1 MTLFLVVT
9 ALTLGGTFFASRVP
23 NEGDMVNTF
32 REAQRFYAEGAYDQ
46 AIAQYEAVSKIRS
59 RALHSERIQV
69 AVGQGEFPLQEAA
82 DYQIG
87 NSYAKV
93 YEDHARGAEDERRGS
108 RRAELETKADS
119 AFAAAASAFQRVIA
133 GSTSE
138 VLKVQA
144 YGRLIDLNFKA
155 RRYPEVI
162 EAARAL
168 SATYPE
174 DPRVVVGYYNTG
186 WALYKMKDYDG
197 AIDAFEALLARFPTG
212 YRADRSLFQIGECY
226 LETGRYDQAMDAY
239 RQLIDRQQVQDLTEV
254 ELRRIQRE
262 KIAGLVDETALELA
276 AKAQIRIGTCY
287 ARLGRYEEGLS
298 AYRQVIT
305 LFGSERSL
313 VEEAYLRMADLHQE
327 MGDFDASIRTYREA
341 IDQSAHRTLRAR
353 IQYALA
359 ESYFSRA
366 RYDDAVREYRVYL
379 DGYGDIA
386 LAAGFTQGRVR
397 YRIGSAYQQLADSA
411 EGQDRPAVDDW
422 LKRAIAQ
429 YDTLCSD
436 ETSPY
441 FLDARFNRALAF
453 QSLGTDSSL
462 ALAEEEFGAIVQE
475 AVDQGYVQ
483 RALVQLSEL
492 HYERG
497 QYDQAART
505 SQKLLDAWPD
515 SDYEDKAYMR
525 LALSHQAAGDP
536 ERALPAFLEVPESS
550 PLFARARLG
559 GGHGLLNAGRF
570 SEAARVLAEGLSRVD
585 DDVQRSS
592 FNYLLGQAYGG
603 LGENSRAVTHFSAA
617 LEYPVAPELAQALRF
632 SRGNAAFSIEAYD
645 LAEKDFAWIV
655 DHVHH
660 QEKIRSA
667 KDALA
672 LIYVR
677 QNRGTEAVRTL
688 ADMAA
693 EATSPEERA
702 HLLSRLMDLHYQ
714 ENNHTETIALGR
726 RLIDLDFADELS
738 PGQAYR
744 RKEKAYFLMGDAL
757 ARLDRSAE
765 AAEVFTTALQR
776 FPESYF
782 ATDMRLALGVHY
794 FEQGELKRAKGV
806 FVDLVKADSRPDHRL
821 MAGFYLANTQYSL
834 REFDQAQTSF
844 DQLLRDYPEA
854 QALPDLLFGLAES
867 HYQLGDF
874 EAAIHHYQ
882 RILAEFPRDAT
893 AARSL
898 YNTAWCLIELKRQD
912 EAMEAFRTLL
922 ERYPRSEFA
931 SSAQFTLAD
940 DAYNRGF
947 HEEAMRAY
955 RLVQER
961 FPGDP
966 LAAQVPRLLSEI
978 TEAIAYKHYEQA
990 LALMNSARTAEEET
1004 RRKEYFEQ
1012 AISSFQEISARYPG
1026 TESELG
1032 ALSNMGVCLEE
1043 LRQWREAV
1051 AVYDQVIE
1059 MYNEKRA
1066 SKEVFQFVKAHKD
1079 WIVTTRL

>member
-1 MTLFLVVT
+1 MTLFLIVT
-9 ALTLGGTFFASRVP
+9 ALTLGGTWFASRVP
-23 NEGDMVNTF
+23 NAEDMVNSF

-59 RALHSERIQV
+59 RALNSGRIRV
-69 AVGQGEFPLQEAA
+69 AVDQGEFPLQEAA

-93 YEDHARGAEDERRGS
+93 YEDLAAGAEDEPRGS
-108 RRAELETKADS
+108 RRAAIEAKADS
-119 AFAAAASAFQRVIA
+119 AFAAAAGAFQRVID

-155 RRYPEVI
+155 GRYPEVI
-162 EAARAL
+162 DAARAL
-168 SATYPE
+168 SAAYPE

-186 WALYKMKDYDG
+186 WALYRMKDYDG
-197 AIDAFEALLARFPTG
+197 AIDAFEELLARFPTG

-226 LETGRYDQAMDAY
+226 LETGRYDQAIDAY
-239 RQLIDRQQVQDLTEV
+239 GQLIDRQQIQDLTEV

-276 AKAQIRIGTCY
+276 AKAQIRIGTCH
-287 ARLGRYEEGLS
+287 ARLGRHEEGLN

-305 LFGSERSL
+305 LFGSERNL

-327 MGDFDASIRTYREA
+327 RGDFDGSIRTYREA

-366 RYDDAVREYRVYL
+366 MYDDAVREYRVYL

-386 LAAGFTQGRVR
+386 LAAGFTRGRVR

-411 EGQDRPAVDDW
+411 GGEDGPAVDGW

-436 ETSPY
+436 EASPY

-453 QSLGTDSSL
+453 QSLGTDSTL
-462 ALAEEEFGAIVQE
+462 TLAEEEFGAIVLE
-475 AVDQGYVQ
+475 AGDDGYVQ

-497 QYDQAART
+497 QYDRAVRT
-505 SQKLLDAWPD
+505 SQKLLDAWPG

-536 ERALPAFLEVPESS
+536 EGALPAFLKVPESS

-570 SEAARVLAEGLSRVD
+570 SEAARVLAQGLSRVD

-603 LGENSRAVTHFSAA
+603 LGDNSRAVTHFSAA
-617 LEYPVAPELAQALRF
+617 LEYPVAAELAQALRF
-632 SRGNAAFSIEAYD
+632 SRGNAAFTMEAYD
-645 LAEKDFAWIV
+645 LAEKDFTWIA
-655 DHVHH
+655 DHAHDPQRV
-660 QEKIRSA
+660 RSA

-693 EATSPEERA
+693 EASSPEERA
-702 HLLSRLMDLHYQ
+702 HLLSRLIDLHYQ
-714 ENNHTETIALGR
+714 ENDYTQTIALGR
-726 RLIDLDFADELS
+726 RLIDLDFEDELR

-744 RKEKAYFLMGDAL
+744 RREKAYFLMGDAL
-757 ARLDRSAE
+757 ARLDRTAE
-765 AAEVFTTALQR
+765 AAEVFAAALQR
-776 FPESYF
+776 YPRSYF
-782 ATDMRLALGVHY
+782 ATDMRLALGVHH
-794 FEQGELKRAKGV
+794 FEEGELERAKEV
-806 FVDLVKADSRPDHRL
+806 FVDLFKADSRPDHRL

-834 REFDQAQTSF
+834 REFDDARASF

-854 QALPDLLFGLAES
+854 RTRPDLLFGLAES

-874 EAAIHHYQ
+874 EAAIRHY
-882 RILAEFPRDAT
+882 RGLLAEFPRN
-893 AARSL
+893 AAAHRSL
-898 YNTAWCLIELKRQD
+898 YNTAWCLIELERQD

-922 ERYPRSEFA
+922 EEYPQSEFA

-940 DAYNRGF
+940 DAYNRGH

-961 FPGDP
+961 YPGDP

-978 TEAIAYKHYEQA
+978 TEAVAYEHYEQA
-990 LALMNSARTAEEET
+990 LALMTSARKAEEET
-1004 RRKEYFEQ
+1004 QRKEYFER
-1012 AISSFQEISARYPG
+1012 AISSFEEISARYPG

-1043 LRQWREAV
+1043 LGQWREAV
-1051 AVYDQVIE
+1051 AVYDRVIE
-1059 MYNEKRA
+1059 MYNEQRA
-1066 SKEVFQFVKAHKD
+1066 SKEVFQFVKSHKD